1 MDKTS
6 KITVASIIAFVAI
19 ALLSGEIGAFIIP
32 LCFLAIFF
40 IGALFQAYGEMRRAQ
55 RLAEEAKL
63 EAIREQERQ
72 AILEAEKQQAQIEAY
87 NRMISTPRH

>member
-1 MDKTS
+1 MK
-6 KITVASIIAFVAI
+6 KLVYAFIAFLVLA
-19 ALLSGEIGAFIIP
+19 ALSGEIGAFIIP

-40 IGALFQAYGEMRRAQ
+40 TGALFQAYGEMRRAR

-63 EAIREQERQ
+63 EAIREQERL
-72 AILEAEKQQAQIEAY
+72 AMLEAEKQQAKLEAY

>member
-1 MDKTS
+1 MKN
-6 KITVASIIAFVAI
+6 ITYAFIAFLVLA
-19 ALLSGEIGAFIIP
+19 ALSGEIGAFIIP

-40 IGALFQAYGEMRRAQ
+40 IGALLQAYGEMRRAR
-55 RLAEEAKL
+55 RLAEEARL

-72 AILEAEKQQAQIEAY
+72 AILEAEKQQAKLEAY